1 MKKQVMRGYASVF
14 TILAFL
20 FSWVGCATQTE
31 DGKVPLT
38 TSSDEARAHYLE
50 GRSLSEKLRGK
61 EAMEHFE
68 QAVAKDPN
76 FAMAHLSL
84 ALVQPTAKGFFE
96 SLNKAVAAADK
107 VSEAEQWRIHG
118 FEAGVNA
125 NPLKASEYY
134 QKLVQAYP
142 KDERAQFILGNNYN
156 GQQEFAQAVE
166 QYKKAIEI
174 APDFS
179 PAYNSLGYAQRA
191 LENYTEAEEAFR
203 KYTELIPNDPNP
215 HDSYAELLMKMG
227 RYDESIA
234 EYKKALSI
242 DPNFVASH
250 VGIAANLMLKGKHD
264 DARAELASC
273 YDMARDDGERRTALS
288 AMTVTYADELNM
300 DMAVKELEK
309 QYGMG
314 EKINDAAAMAGDLI
328 SMGDVLYETGKYDEA
343 LDRYK
348 KAAKLIEDS
357 NLSQEIKD
365 NTKLNHQYYVAAV
378 AMKKKDFSTAK
389 AESEK
394 YRTGVKTLN
403 NPNQIRRS
411 HELAGMIAIHEKN
424 YEKALE
430 ELQQANLQD
439 PYNLYRIAIAYEG
452 KGDKGKAKE
461 YCEKAA
467 KYNALPTLNYAFVR
481 KKAEMLRGAL

>member
-1 MKKQVMRGYASVF
+1 MKRHILQEYARVF
-14 TILAFL
+14 ATFALLLA
-20 FSWVGCATQTE
+20 WVGCATTE
-31 DGKVPLT
+31 DDKVPIT
-38 TSSDEARAHYLE
+38 TSSDEAKTNYLQ
-50 GRSLSEKLRGK
+50 GRSLSEKLLGQDARQY
-61 EAMEHFE
+61 FE

-96 SLNKAVAAADK
+96 SLDKAVAATDK
-107 VSEAEQWRIHG
+107 VSEGERWRILG

-125 NPLKASEYY
+125 KPLKGREYY

-142 KDERAQFILGNNYN
+142 KDERAHFVLGNNFN
-156 GQQEFAQAVE
+156 GQQEYAQAVE
-166 QYKKAIEI
+166 HYKKAIEL

-179 PAYNSLGYAQRA
+179 PAYNSLGYTQRA
-191 LENYTEAEEAFR
+191 LENYAEAEEAFK

-234 EYKKALSI
+234 EYQKALSI

-264 DARAELASC
+264 EARAELAGC
-273 YDMARDDGERRTALS
+273 YDMARNDGERRTALS
-288 AMTVTYADELNM
+288 AMTVTYADERNM
-300 DMAVKELEK
+300 DMAMMELEK
-309 QYGMG
+309 QYEMG
-314 EKINDAAAMAGDLI
+314 EKINDDAAMAGDLI
-328 SMGDVLYETGKYDEA
+328 SMGNVLYETGKYDEA

-357 NLSQEIKD
+357 DLSQEIKD
-365 NTKLNHQYYVAAV
+365 NTKLNHHYYAAAV

-389 AESEK
+389 AESEE
-394 YRTGVKTLN
+394 YRKGVEALD

-411 HELAGMIAIHEKN
+411 HQLAGMIAIHEKN
-424 YEKALE
+424 YENALE
-430 ELQQANLQD
+430 ELQQANLQN

-452 KGDKGKAKE
+452 KGDKEKAKE
-461 YCEKAA
+461 YCMKAA
-467 KYNALPTLNYAFVR
+467 KYNTLPTLNYAFIR
-481 KKAEMLRGAL
+481 KKAEMLHGAL